1 MATDRL
7 SLYKI
12 ALIACG
18 ERTIASLSEPRES
31 RRLLDEVWNR
41 GSGVVKYVLEQGLW
55 NFAIRTSK
63 LDSSSSISTDFG
75 YTFTFE
81 MPSDYVR
88 LVELSSGEYFTQ
100 PMTRY
105 EIEQASLYADVDP
118 IYMRYISND
127 ASYGS
132 DLSLWPETVSL
143 WTGYWMGTQIAP
155 ALKNDLDMD
164 KLERRERRY
173 LHDARS
179 KDAQQDPTRWPPL
192 SSWASARLNRLGHGG
207 RRDRGSR
214 GSLIG

>member
-12 ALIACG
+12 ALVACG
-18 ERTIASLSEPRES
+18 ERTIASLSEPREP

-63 LDSSSSISTDFG
+63 LDSSSSISTSFG

-118 IYMRYISND
+118 IYMRYISDNS
-127 ASYGS
+127 SYGS

-143 WTGYWMGTQIAP
+143 WTGHWMGVQIAP

-164 KLERRERRY
+164 RLERRTRRY

-192 SSWASARLNRLGHGG
+192 SSWASARLNRIGHGG